1 MKSEPADPQELIDHL
16 KNALG
21 LLASE
26 RELAS
31 HKTISI
37 DAQLKEA
44 AFMVKRVVQIALEP
58 EVKISICLLWS
69 YLVGCLDLCL
79 YKQDCTIQSLNGD
92 INFFV

>member
-1 MKSEPADPQELIDHL
+1 MYIKNPHRDVLLNTKLLMKSEPADPHELIDHL

-37 DAQLKEA
+37 EAQLKEA
-44 AFMVKRVVQIALEP
+44 AFMVKRVV
-58 EVKISICLLWS
+58 
-69 YLVGCLDLCL
+69 
-79 YKQDCTIQSLNGD
+79 
-92 INFFV
+92 